1 MGKRVF
7 WLLNHSS
14 LRAFEVPLLIELGY
28 EVYCPKK
35 YSFGYGDLSASCTYE
50 FDQTLSI
57 PKDVLVKLNDT
68 DFYSNEI
75 SDEVMDAINTYFDII
90 FLPII
95 PALRRLALAYKGQI
109 LLRAFGLEKPST
121 YTDVLLS
128 AFGNSFSTVLKSL
141 GNRFWFAECYQDLE
155 EVECDFIKT
164 HTLFLPLGMKNARP
178 LRKWVGMER
187 KMLFVSPKI
196 ETNPYYHQVY
206 QNFIRDFKGIPRVIS
221 GGQLQEVPYD
231 SDVTG
236 YLPDAE
242 YEYVMTHLA
251 CMYYHSQEPRH
262 VHYHPFEAVRY
273 GMPLVFMAGGLI
285 DSLGGKILPG
295 RCETVKEARAKVRR
309 LIDGDH
315 ALIRKITESQEILLK
330 PFTKEYCKPY
340 WVEGMR
346 RLEEAITNARRQ
358 PPKRKRVGI
367 VLPMTYTGGVLD
379 FTKRFTIGL
388 KQCADEQNAPVDF
401 VFGYPDDPVFEG
413 KKEILDIQN
422 SGVTCVKIVPT
433 QVNAAQEERILRLNG
448 FGTQKIKGPWCDD
461 RRMVMDGE
469 LNIQDCDYLLY
480 TVDRGA
486 EAKRIYAPVPYAV
499 VVHDMIQ
506 RYVPESVSAQ
516 AAADVIYEN
525 HRHADRLLVTSHA
538 TQNDCLDMGYLPER
552 IVRIPI
558 MLELYGQDD
567 CSVKEIDATGKP
579 YMLWSTNLAPHKN
592 HVNAL
597 KGLKKYYE
605 MGGTL
610 DVVITGVNTERL
622 NPKHKREKGDIPLS
636 KSTSRFVQML
646 EQDSKTSRHICFKG
660 NLDKQAYLSCLKH
673 ARFLLHPGYG
683 DNGNGTTFDAACMG
697 VPTLS
702 NDYPAMR
709 DLADFCQIP
718 VAFMDA
724 FDEKK
729 MALAL
734 LDMEKHAAQH
744 AAQIPSVEVLSSA
757 TISHTRYA
765 LYREIRRIVGF

>member
-1 MGKRVF
+1 MGKRIF
-7 WLLNHSS
+7 WMFNHSS

-35 YSFGYGDLSASCTYE
+35 YSFDYGDLSASCTYE
-50 FDQTLSI
+50 FDETLSI

-90 FLPII
+90 FLPVI
-95 PALRRLALAYKGQI
+95 PALKRFVLAYKGQL

-141 GNRFWFAECYQDLE
+141 GNRFWFAECYQDLDA
-155 EVECDFIKT
+155 VECDFIKT
-164 HTLFLPLGMKNARP
+164 HTLFLPLGMKNASP
-178 LRKWVGMER
+178 LRKWIGLEK

-206 QNFIRDFKGIPRVIS
+206 QNFIQDFKGIPRVIS

-236 YLPDAE
+236 FLPDAE

-285 DSLGGKILPG
+285 DSLGGKSLPG

-330 PFTKEYCKPY
+330 PFKKEYCKPY

-346 RLEEAITNARRQ
+346 RLEEAIANARRQ

-367 VLPMTYTGGVLD
+367 VLPITYTGGVLD
-379 FTKRFTIGL
+379 FTKRFTISL
-388 KQCADEQNAPVDF
+388 KQCADEQNALVDF

-433 QVNAAQEERILRLNG
+433 QVNAVQEERILRLNG
-448 FGTQKIKGPWCDD
+448 FGSRKIEGAWRND

-469 LNIQDCDYLLY
+469 LNIQGCDYLLY
-480 TVDRGA
+480 MVDRGA

-506 RYVPESVSAQ
+506 RYVPESVPFH
-516 AAADVIYEN
+516 AANIVYEN
-525 HRHADRLLVTSHA
+525 QKHADRLLVTSLA
-538 TQNDCLDMGYLPER
+538 TQNDCLDMGYPPEQ
-552 IVRIPI
+552 IVKIPL
-558 MLELYGQDD
+558 MLELYKQDNFSD
-567 CSVKEIDATGKP
+567 EEIAASDKP
-579 YMLWSTNLAPHKN
+579 YMLWSTNPMPHKN
-592 HVNAL
+592 HINAFR
-597 KGLKKYYE
+597 GLKKYYE
-605 MGGTL
+605 MGGML
-610 DVVITGVNTERL
+610 DVIVTGAGTEL
-622 NPKHKREKGDIPLS
+622 LKPKRKRKDGDIPLGE
-636 KSTSRFVQML
+636 STIRFIRML
-646 EQDSKTSRHICFKG
+646 EQDPKTSRHIHFKG
-660 NLDKQAYLSCLKH
+660 NMTKQAYLSCLKH

-709 DLADFCQIP
+709 DLADFCHIP
-718 VAFMDA
+718 VVFMDA

-734 LDMEKHAAQH
+734 LDMEKRAAQL
-744 AAQIPSVEVLSSA
+744 AAQIPPVEVLRTA
-757 TISHTRYA
+757 TISHTRHA
-765 LYREIRRIVGF
+765 LYSEIRRIVGF